1 MIYGHRRAGRK
12 RPVQGLLAAALL
24 LTGCASDAGV
34 QGFGSESWGSPAFTV
49 SRPAVYK
56 AGDRL
61 ALAGRVCRRAR
72 STALSPPAVRLEHIG
87 ADGAVLGTAL
97 TRVRAIQ
104 RSADQP
110 CAPYATKVD
119 WTLGTGD
126 RLRACL
132 DRGRPCPAGPAPF
145 SPAAI
150 TAPHP

>member
-1 MIYGHRRAGRK
+1 MQRLNFLRPACRRA
-12 RPVQGLLAAALL
+12 PLAVGLLLA
-24 LTGCASDAGV
+24 GCAAES
-34 QGFGSESWGSPAFTV
+34 GFQSVASESWGSPSFTV

-56 AGDRL
+56 AGDGLELTGRL
-61 ALAGRVCRRAR
+61 CRRAGA
-72 STALSPPAVRLEHIG
+72 TALSPPAVRLEHVG
-87 ADGAVLGTAL
+87 ADGQVVGTAM
-97 TRVRAIQ
+97 TRVRAIY

-119 WTLGTGD
+119 WTLGAGD

-132 DRGRPCPAGPAPF
+132 DRGRPCPAAPTPF

>member
-1 MIYGHRRAGRK
+1 MQRSRRQSAAAAS
-12 RPVQGLLAAALL
+12 LAALL
-24 LTGCASDAGV
+24 LIGCASQAGFQSV
-34 QGFGSESWGSPAFTV
+34 GSESWGSPSFTV

-56 AGDRL
+56 AGDGL
-61 ALAGRVCRRAR
+61 ELAGRVCRRAR

-87 ADGAVLGTAL
+87 ADGSVLGTAM

-119 WTLGTGD
+119 WALGIGD

-132 DRGRPCPAGPAPF
+132 DRGRPCPAAPLPF

-150 TAPHP
+150 TAPQP